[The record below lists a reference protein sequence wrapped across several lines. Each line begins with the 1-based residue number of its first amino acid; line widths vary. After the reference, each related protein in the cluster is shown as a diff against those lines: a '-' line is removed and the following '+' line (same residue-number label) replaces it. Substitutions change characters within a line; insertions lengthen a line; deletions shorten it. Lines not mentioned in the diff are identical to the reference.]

1 MKTSCQPLYRVRA
14 IQPVVA
20 LYYILNRLHNKTSCS
35 HLPLSLFT
43 SAGWYN
49 DEHKEEE
56 EEEENEEQD
65 DDGMPPL
72 SQIFLL
78 TPQQMESSCNSKGKP
93 VFVLASR
100 ERERDAINSK
110 EELGQFPNNRE
121 PSLK

>member
-1 MKTSCQPLYRVRA
+1 MMN
-14 IQPVVA
+14 I
-20 LYYILNRLHNKTSCS
+20 
-35 HLPLSLFT
+35 
-43 SAGWYN
+43 
-49 DEHKEEE
+49 KEEE

-78 TPQQMESSCNSKGKP
+78 TPQQMELSCNSKGKP

-110 EELGQFPNNRE
+110 KELGQFPNNRE
-121 PSLK
+121 PFLK